1 MGVSITLES
10 FLKTK
15 AINYEVKEHSYT
27 EGSFNT
33 AQVAEVP
40 SHHLVKG
47 VVFRDEDLHYTMAV
61 VPADHRILRH
71 TLNQLLDRHLEMA
84 DEDELDDIFF
94 DCKHGAIPS
103 FGQAYGLNII
113 WDESLSSCSDLWVE
127 AGDHEHLIHLKKK
140 DFKLLMKN
148 HMHDHISINRHHT
161 PYT

>member
-1 MGVSITLES
+1 MGVAITLES

-15 AINYEVKEHSYT
+15 AIDYELKEHSYT
-27 EGSFNT
+27 EGSFHT

-61 VPADHRILRH
+61 IPADHRILRH

-94 DCKHGAIPS
+94 DCEHGAIPS

-113 WDESLSSCSDLWVE
+113 WDESLSSCSDLWIE
-127 AGDHEHLIHLKKK
+127 AGDHEHLIHLNSQ
-140 DFKLLMKN
+140 DFQRLMKN
-148 HMHDHISINRHHT
+148 HMHDHISVNRHHNAQQ
-161 PYT
+161 